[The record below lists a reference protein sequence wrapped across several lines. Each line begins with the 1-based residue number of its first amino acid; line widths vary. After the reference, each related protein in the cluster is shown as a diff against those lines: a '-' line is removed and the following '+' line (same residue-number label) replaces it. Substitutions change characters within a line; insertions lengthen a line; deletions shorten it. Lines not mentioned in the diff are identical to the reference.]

1 MGKPTGFIEYLR
13 ELPLDR
19 PATERIRDW
28 NEFHFHMEEAKL
40 RQQGARC
47 MDCGIPFCHTGT
59 LLSGMAS
66 GCPIHNLIPEWNDL
80 VYRGLWKEA
89 LERLHKTNNFPDF
102 TGRVCPAPCEGS
114 CVLGINAPPVTI
126 KNIEYSIAEKGWDE
140 GWIVPE
146 PPKKR
151 TGKKVAVV
159 GSGPAG
165 LCAAAQLN
173 RAGHTVTVFERDDR
187 PGGLLMYGIPNMKLD
202 KEQVVLRRIKQME
215 AEGIQF
221 VCNTEV
227 GSATVPV
234 ASVGVPP
241 TENFPA
247 PIVARD
253 AQQSDCDGRAPTKN
267 YPAEK
272 LLKEFDA
279 VILATGATKPRDL
292 PVEGRNF
299 KGIHFAM
306 EFLTAN
312 TRALLDRH
320 RNGDFISAEGKDVIV
335 IGGGDTGT
343 DCVGTSLRQ
352 GCQNLVQVEILPRP
366 PLERAKDNP
375 WPEWPK
381 VYLMDYGQQEA
392 AAKFGADPRV
402 YLTTVKKFTGDAN
415 GQVKEALTVQIQW
428 ERNEKGQFVPKE
440 VPGSEKVLP
449 AQLVLL
455 AMGFLGPEQPLLDA
469 LKLDRDPRTNVKA
482 EFEKYSTNIKGVF
495 AAGDCRRGQSLVV
508 WAFNEGRG
516 AARECD
522 RYLMG
527 STDLP

>member
-1 MGKPTGFIEYLR
+1 MGKPTGFLDFKR
-13 ELPLDR
+13 ELPADR
-19 PATERIRDW
+19 TAGSRVADW
-28 NEFHFHMEEAKL
+28 KEFHLHLPEADLKK
-40 RQQGARC
+40 QGARC
-47 MDCGIPFCHTGT
+47 MDCGIPFCHTGQ
-59 LLSGMAS
+59 LVSGMAS

-89 LERLHKTNNFPDF
+89 LERLHKTNNFPEF

-114 CVLGINAPPVTI
+114 CVLGINNPPVTI
-126 KNIEYSIAEKGWDE
+126 KNIECAIIDHGWE
-140 GWIVPE
+140 SGWVKPE
-146 PPKKR
+146 PPQKR

-159 GSGPAG
+159 GSGPG
-165 LCAAAQLN
+165 GISAAAQLN
-173 RAGHTVTVFERDDR
+173 KAGHLVTVFERADR

-202 KEQVVLRRIKQME
+202 KNEVVMRRIKQME
-215 AEGIQF
+215 DEGIKF

-227 GSATVPV
+227 G
-234 ASVGVPP
+234 
-241 TENFPA
+241 
-247 PIVARD
+247 
-253 AQQSDCDGRAPTKN
+253 KN
-267 YPAEK
+267 YPVEK

-292 PVEGRNF
+292 PIPGREL

-306 EFLTAN
+306 DFLTAN
-312 TRALLDRH
+312 TKSILDGH
-320 RNGDFISAEGKDVIV
+320 KNGSFIDATAKDVVV

-343 DCVGTSLRQ
+343 DCVGTSMRH
-352 GCQNLVQVEILPRP
+352 GCKSLVQVEILPKP

-381 VYLMDYGQQEA
+381 VYAMDYGQQEA

-402 YLTTVKKFTGDAN
+402 YLTTATKFEGDAN
-415 GQVKEALTVQIQW
+415 GHVKAVHLVQVEWTK
-428 ERNEKGQFVPKE
+428 NDKGQFIPKHI
-440 VPGSEKVLP
+440 PGTEKVLP

-469 LKLDRDPRTNVKA
+469 LKIERDARTNAKA
-482 EFEKYSTNIKGVF
+482 EFEKYSTNIRGVF
-495 AAGDCRRGQSLVV
+495 ASGDCRRGQSLVV

-527 STDLP
+527 ATDLP

>member
-19 PATERIRDW
+19 SAAERIRDW
-28 NEFHFHMEEAKL
+28 NEFHHHMEEAKL

-59 LLSGMAS
+59 LISGMAA

-89 LERLHKTNNFPDF
+89 LDRLHKTNNFPDF

-114 CVLGINAPPVTI
+114 CVLGINNPPVTI
-126 KNIEYSIAEKGWDE
+126 KNIECAIIDHGWE
-140 GWIVPE
+140 HGWVVAE
-146 PPKKR
+146 PPKFR
-151 TGKKVAVV
+151 TGKKVAVI

-173 RAGHTVTVFERDDR
+173 KAGHLVTVFERADR

-202 KEQVVLRRIKQME
+202 KQQVVLRRIQQME
-215 AEGIQF
+215 AEGIKF
-221 VCNTEV
+221 VCNTDV
-227 GSATVPV
+227 G
-234 ASVGVPP
+234 G
-241 TENFPA
+241 
-247 PIVARD
+247 
-253 AQQSDCDGRAPTKN
+253 N
-267 YPAEK
+267 YPGEK

-279 VILATGATKPRDL
+279 TVICTGATKPRDL
-292 PVEGRNF
+292 PIEGRNL
-299 KGIHFAM
+299 KGVHFAM
-306 EFLTAN
+306 DFLTAN
-312 TRALLDRH
+312 TRSLLDRH
-320 RNGDFISAEGKDVIV
+320 KNGNFISADGKHVVV

-343 DCVGTSLRQ
+343 DCVGTAMRH
-352 GCQNLVQVEILPRP
+352 GCSSLVQVEILPQP

-381 VYLMDYGQQEA
+381 VYRLDYGQEEA

-402 YLTTVKKFTGDAN
+402 YLTTAKKFIGDDH
-415 GQVKEALTVQIQW
+415 GQVKEVLTVQIQW
-428 ERNEKGQFVPKE
+428 ERNDKGQFIPKE
-440 VPGSEKVLP
+440 VPGTEKIIP

-469 LKLDRDPRTNVKA
+469 LKVERDPRTNVKA
-482 EFEKYSTNIKGVF
+482 EFEKYHTNLKGVF

-527 STDLP
+527 HTDLP

>member
-1 MGKPTGFIEYLR
+1 MGKPTGFIDYLR

-19 PATERIRDW
+19 PAIERIQDW
-28 NEFHFHMEEAKL
+28 NEFHHHMEEPKL
-40 RQQGARC
+40 REQAARC
-47 MDCGIPFCHTGT
+47 MDCGVPFCHTGT

-66 GCPIHNLIPEWNDL
+66 GCPINNLIPEWNDL
-80 VYRGLWKEA
+80 VYRGLWHEA

-126 KNIEYSIAEKGWDE
+126 KNLECAIIDRGWEE
-140 GWIVPE
+140 GWVVPE
-146 PPKKR
+146 PPGKR

-173 RAGHTVTVFERDDR
+173 RAGHWVTVFERADR

-202 KEQVVLRRIKQME
+202 KKDVVLRRIDLLTK
-215 AEGIQF
+215 EGIQF
-221 VCNTEV
+221 VCNTEI
-227 GSATVPV
+227 GK
-234 ASVGVPP
+234 
-241 TENFPA
+241 
-247 PIVARD
+247 D
-253 AQQSDCDGRAPTKN
+253 

-279 VILATGATKPRDL
+279 VVLCTGATKPRDL
-292 PVEGRNF
+292 PIEGRQLQ
-299 KGIHFAM
+299 GIHFAM
-306 EFLTAN
+306 EFLEAN
-312 TRALLDRH
+312 TKSLLDEH
-320 RNGDFISAEGKDVIV
+320 KNGNYIAAAGKDVVV

-343 DCVGTSLRQ
+343 DCVGTSMRH
-352 GCQNLVQVEILPRP
+352 GCKSLVQLEILPKP
-366 PLERAKDNP
+366 PLDRARDNP

-381 VYLMDYGQQEA
+381 VYKLDYGQEEA
-392 AAKFGADPRV
+392 AAKFGGDPRV
-402 YLTTVKKFTGDAN
+402 YLTTAKRFVGDAH
-415 GQVKEALTVQIQW
+415 GHVKEIHTVQIRW
-428 ERNEKGQFVPKE
+428 ERNDKGQFVPNE
-440 VPGSEKVLP
+440 VPGTEQVRP
-449 AQLVLL
+449 VQLVLL

-469 LKLDRDPRTNVKA
+469 LKVERDPRTNVKA
-482 EFEKYSTNIKGVF
+482 EYGRYQTSIPNIF

-522 RYLMG
+522 RYLIG
-527 STDLP
+527 STNLP